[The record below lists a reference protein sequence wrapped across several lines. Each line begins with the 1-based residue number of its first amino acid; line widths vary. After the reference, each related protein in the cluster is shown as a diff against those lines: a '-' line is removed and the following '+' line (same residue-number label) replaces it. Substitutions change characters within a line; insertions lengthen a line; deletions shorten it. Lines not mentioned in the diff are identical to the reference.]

1 LHTHYSLEHH
11 QENLE
16 YPASSH
22 LNNHSLKSSP
32 LLAGVYVP
40 TSLQEHASGI
50 VLLLAKRLMR
60 LQIQIHWLGIP
71 RLHLQLLIVRSK
83 TSSAHVGELRI
94 GLQHGIDWDIGEEN
108 LRESVAALAPEY
120 WDALQAYPFGVVR
133 MTKHLYLLLDWNS
146 STRELVVCRFLKI
159 SDHYSSLKSTSMS
172 PKWSHSMGK
181 RKQRV
186 IVRKTS
192 ASIDMLSIITAI
204 VYQSQLFLEE
214 NLRLSWC
221 FTVVDYLFS
230 VNKQGVHAPYN
241 AAKRTIVKRASGKW
255 VCKSCPWSG

>member
-1 LHTHYSLEHH
+1 M
-11 QENLE
+11 
-16 YPASSH
+16 SSH
-22 LNNHSLKSSP
+22 LNNHSLKSSL

-50 VLLLAKRLMR
+50 VLLLAKQLMR

-133 MTKHLYLLLDWNS
+133 MTKRLYLLLDWNS
-146 STRELVVCRFLKI
+146 STRELVVCRFLEI
-159 SDHYSSLKSTSMS
+159 SDYYSSLKSTSMS
-172 PKWSHSMGK
+172 PKWSHLTGK

-192 ASIDMLSIITAI
+192 ASINMLSIIIAI

-221 FTVVDYLFS
+221 FMVANVLITSF
-230 VNKQGVHAPYN
+230 Q
-241 AAKRTIVKRASGKW
+241 
-255 VCKSCPWSG
+255 